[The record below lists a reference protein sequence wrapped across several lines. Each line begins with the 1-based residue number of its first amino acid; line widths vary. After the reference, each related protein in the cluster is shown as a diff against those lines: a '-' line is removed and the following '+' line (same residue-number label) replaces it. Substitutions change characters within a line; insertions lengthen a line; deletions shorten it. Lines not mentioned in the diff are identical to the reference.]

1 MKIKKCHTY
10 SREPAWELSSCCMN
24 LTRDHKKKER
34 PHIKSWACLFQHN
47 NRLSE
52 TWKKASCFT
61 LLKRITRLKRWSQE
75 PRPAVSHY
83 LNELPGSK
91 RWGQELQHIVQHID
105 RQGENRKKANC
116 FTLLKRITRLKIV
129 NSEIKSED
137 QNSYLDRYSPKGSCH
152 HDETGMS
159 HTLAQNCRCEFG
171 CGATIK
177 WHDEYTYKRIITVDV
192 GHIKQQR

>member
-1 MKIKKCHTY
+1 
-10 SREPAWELSSCCMN
+10 MN

-83 LNELPGSK
+83 LNELPGWK

-129 NSEIKSED
+129 NSEI
-137 QNSYLDRYSPKGSCH
+137 QVGGSKFLLRQVFPEGFMPPWRNRH
-152 HDETGMS
+152 ES
-159 HTLAQNCRCEFG
+159 HTCSELSL
-171 CGATIK
+171 
-177 WHDEYTYKRIITVDV
+177 RI
-192 GHIKQQR
+192 RLWSNN